1 MAYRVTKMKCLDC
14 PAITEEVRTV
24 GLEKDAIKQYDSIKD
39 ESYAELDA
47 SEVTTAN
54 SLTRLL
60 HLSQITGEQLADD
73 DGVVNTA
80 NRAKLDALSDI
91 IDSVIVEEK
100 KIVIMARFVPEP
112 SNIQQ
117 LLKKEKIS

>member
-14 PAITEEVRTV
+14 PAITEEVRAV

-39 ESYAELDA
+39 ESCAELDA
-47 SEVTTAN
+47 SEVTAAN

-60 HLSQITGEQLADD
+60 RLSQITGEQLADD

-91 IDSVIVEEK
+91 IDSVMVEEK
-100 KIVIMARFVPEP
+100 KIVVMARFVPEL
-112 SNIQQ
+112 SDIQQ